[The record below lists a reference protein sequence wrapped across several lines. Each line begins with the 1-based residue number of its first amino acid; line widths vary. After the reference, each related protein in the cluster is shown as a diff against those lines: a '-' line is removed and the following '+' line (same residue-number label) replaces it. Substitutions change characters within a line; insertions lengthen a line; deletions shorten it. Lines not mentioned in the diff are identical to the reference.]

1 MRACPTYENRPLPT
15 SVASANSVVLIK
27 RLVRNDGNTLK
38 KFEPSRLAFQ
48 GNPGSLEPTPIDGAR
63 KMQRFILRSWTIDTT
78 VPPKFIHLRLFTVPA
93 NITIYMT
100 CLRGRNLKTRL
111 TTRYSLMPVAF

>member
-63 KMQRFILRSWTIDTT
+63 KNAALHLMILDNRYNRSAEIHSFKTFYSASKYYHTYDMPQGTQLENKTYDT
-78 VPPKFIHLRLFTVPA
+78 V
-93 NITIYMT
+93 
-100 CLRGRNLKTRL
+100 
-111 TTRYSLMPVAF
+111 